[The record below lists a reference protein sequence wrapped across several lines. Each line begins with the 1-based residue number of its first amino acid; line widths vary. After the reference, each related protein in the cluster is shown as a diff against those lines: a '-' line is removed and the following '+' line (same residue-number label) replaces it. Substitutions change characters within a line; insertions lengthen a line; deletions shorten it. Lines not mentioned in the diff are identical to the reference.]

1 MSQSL
6 GSDYQSEG
14 YPPQNGTQEEEAK
27 GIPPSGKLGGSQV
40 ELGSALKMFPTGA
53 IIPTKKEHFYQL
65 LWNNKHVTGTL
76 CAVFWS
82 FGMCVAFLGPT
93 LLDLG
98 CKTNTVFATM
108 SWVFFSQSLF
118 VLLGSACGGVL
129 VQR

>member
-1 MSQSL
+1 MEQSA
-6 GSDYQSEG
+6 SEG
-14 YPPQNGTQEEEAK
+14 LTLPPQHAEGETR
-27 GIPPSGKLGGSQV
+27 GIPRSSSKLGGSQV
-40 ELGSALKMFPTGA
+40 ELGSALKMFPAT
-53 IIPTKKEHFYQL
+53 IPTKKEHFYQL
-65 LWNNKHVTGTL
+65 LWTNKHVTGTL

-118 VLLGSACGGVL
+118 VLFGSACGGIL

>member
-14 YPPQNGTQEEEAK
+14 YPPQNETQEEGK
-27 GIPPSGKLGGSQV
+27 GVPLSEKLGGSV
-40 ELGSALKMFPTGA
+40 ADLANPLKMFPAGA
-53 IIPTKKEHFYQL
+53 TIPTKKEHFYQL

-118 VLLGSACGGVL
+118 VLLGSACGGIL

>member
-1 MSQSL
+1 M
-6 GSDYQSEG
+6 SEG
-14 YPPQNGTQEEEAK
+14 GLPVPPQQGDGERGGMPRST
-27 GIPPSGKLGGSQV
+27 SKLGGSQV

-53 IIPTKKEHFYQL
+53 TIPTKKEHFYQL
-65 LWNNKHVTGTL
+65 LWTNKHITGTL

-118 VLLGSACGGVL
+118 VLFGSACGGVL

>member
-1 MSQSL
+1 MAEGL
-6 GSDYQSEG
+6 PPPPALQSEG
-14 YPPQNGTQEEEAK
+14 ETK
-27 GIPPSGKLGGSQV
+27 GMTSSGRLGGSQV
-40 ELGSALKMFPTGA
+40 ELGSALKMFPVGA
-53 IIPTKKEHFYQL
+53 TIPTKKEHFYQL
-65 LWNNKHVTGTL
+65 LWTNKHITGTL

-118 VLLGSACGGVL
+118 VLFGSAIGGIL

>member
-1 MSQSL
+1 MSQPLESN
-6 GSDYQSEG
+6 YQSE
-14 YPPQNGTQEEEAK
+14 PPQGGNQEPKGTSADSQPHPES
-27 GIPPSGKLGGSQV
+27 GVLNMLPSG
-40 ELGSALKMFPTGA
+40 AL
-53 IIPTKKEHFYQL
+53 IPTKKEHFYQL
-65 LWNNKHVTGTL
+65 LWTNKYVTATL

-118 VLLGSACGGVL
+118 VLLGSACGGFL

>member
-1 MSQSL
+1 MSQPLDSN
-6 GSDYQSEG
+6 YQSEG
-14 YPPQNGTQEEEAK
+14 YPSQSGNEEVEPKGTSAEVGESQPQ
-27 GIPPSGKLGGSQV
+27 SGGGV
-40 ELGSALKMFPTGA
+40 LNMLPAGAL
-53 IIPTKKEHFYQL
+53 IQTKKEYFYHL
-65 LWNNKHVTGTL
+65 LWTNKHVTGTL

-118 VLLGSACGGVL
+118 VLLGSACGGFL

>member
-1 MSQSL
+1 MSQPLESN
-6 GSDYQSEG
+6 YQSEG
-14 YPPQNGTQEEEAK
+14 YPPQRGNEEAEPK
-27 GIPPSGKLGGSQV
+27 ETCADSQPPPESGVLNLLPSG
-40 ELGSALKMFPTGA
+40 ALL
-53 IIPTKKEHFYQL
+53 PTKKEHFYQL
-65 LWNNKHVTGTL
+65 LWTNKYVTATL

-118 VLLGSACGGVL
+118 VLLGSACGGFL